1 MCLMEIVSPIISSAI
16 SFALGKAYNWIAE
29 RKNKKADIEE
39 IRKFVEDSRT
49 KETFQKI
56 EFENG
61 WYEIEF
67 HGTKFENDVDDFL
80 MSLTLYSVS
89 YKEKDSNPFMVLLG
103 HMLVQT
109 LKNFDMQTYLYNL
122 RNFTLRTNTPN
133 PYAPLIE
140 WGKNADVLGKDF
152 FDETNK
158 SGRYVKTMNW

>member
-1 MCLMEIVSPIISSAI
+1 MEIVSPIISSAI
-16 SFALGKAYNWIAE
+16 SFALGKAYNWI
-29 RKNKKADIEE
+29 
-39 IRKFVEDSRT
+39 V
-49 KETFQKI
+49 
-56 EFENG
+56 
-61 WYEIEF
+61 
-67 HGTKFENDVDDFL
+67 
-80 MSLTLYSVS
+80 YSVS
-89 YKEKDSNPFMVLLG
+89 YKEKDSYPFMVLLG

>member
-1 MCLMEIVSPIISSAI
+1 MEIVSPIISSAI

-61 WYEIEF
+61 WYGIEF

-80 MSLTLYSVS
+80 MSLTLYC
-89 YKEKDSNPFMVLLG
+89 P
-103 HMLVQT
+103 
-109 LKNFDMQTYLYNL
+109 KN
-122 RNFTLRTNTPN
+122 
-133 PYAPLIE
+133 
-140 WGKNADVLGKDF
+140 G
-152 FDETNK
+152 
-158 SGRYVKTMNW
+158 